1 MVRFIAMWKLA
12 CFSVFARKNKVKSE
26 DPVSVDHIES
36 CQISSTAC
44 SVLDYSKEAAS
55 ESICI
60 DVVVPSDLPTWST
73 SVKDSKTVEE
83 MGNIISEKNCS
94 TGFVGDQGKH
104 WQSKPMI
111 DSGKTQCNANGSD
124 CDFSFQRQTGK
135 MENEAPVE
143 VAYEGGDEDEILSS
157 REVSDHESER
167 TTENKVNSKIMTD
180 VKAGTSGTL
189 ALFGN
194 SSDVTFEFNYSG
206 DKDQPNEEMLNG
218 HLSDPGLYKMG
229 ELRSGSTSP
238 VFQRSCSGSKLETR
252 QLSNQQTGGR
262 SPDNHSGGLPP
273 SNSQSFE
280 DLQLLAGGQRGIQ
293 CSQSS
298 PLSELTFRSADKIML
313 KRGSSSKVLP
323 SRRRKSWWKM
333 FLWSHR
339 NLHKFTSEQTV
350 LLHQSE
356 VVAEVVNKK
365 EGYSSDT
372 LDVCRT
378 MHQTKEGQNLGKLRS
393 LEKDCMHAV
402 IKEHDGLK
410 TAHGSRHTDWKHPSR
425 VTGDWPCNQWVA
437 FSTEHSNM
445 RRVEEWVSSIDTGTF
460 SLENGDSSQEN
471 AIVLPECMAEGSS
484 IAEISEAFE
493 NANTSGQDASLTEE
507 MQLANNA
514 IHSLNA
520 FSTVAH
526 ISGIGLS
533 VIPALALF
541 TSLRTINLSGNFI
554 VRITPGSLPRS
565 LHTLNLSRNKITTT
579 EGLRELTR
587 LRVLDLSYNR
597 ISRIGHGLA
606 NCTLIKELYLAGNK
620 ISDVE
625 GLHRLLKLTVLDL
638 SFNKITTS
646 KALGQLAANYS
657 SLLAL
662 NLLGNPVHTNVGDE
676 QLRRSISSLLP
687 HLAYLNK
694 QPIKTVSAREAV
706 VDSVARAAL
715 GNSGRHSRNKQS
727 RRGSHTSSTHRTGA
741 SVRRGSRST
750 EGASRTQVRQSK
762 HTRDK
767 GKGIQ
772 EQLPSRRAS
781 VPLSSADQKLNNS
794 VLNALPTQSMH
805 CSQRERHNAKGDFA
819 ELMHGANEN
828 VTHLWDSK
836 SVPLGSLHFIH
847 S

>member
-12 CFSVFARKNKVKSE
+12 CFSVFARKNMVKSE
-26 DPVSVDHIES
+26 GPVSVDHIES
-36 CQISSTAC
+36 CQISSAAC

-55 ESICI
+55 ESICV
-60 DVVVPSDLPTWST
+60 DGVVPSDLPTWST
-73 SVKDSKTVEE
+73 SAKDSKTVEE

-94 TGFVGDQGKH
+94 TGFVGDQGKY

-124 CDFSFQRQTGK
+124 CDFSFQRHTGK

-143 VAYEGGDEDEILSS
+143 IAYEGGDEDEILSS
-157 REVSDHESER
+157 KEVSDHKSER
-167 TTENKVNSKIMTD
+167 PMENKVNSKIMTD
-180 VKAGTSGTL
+180 VKVGTL

-194 SSDVTFEFNYSG
+194 SNDVTFEFNYSS
-206 DKDQPNEEMLNG
+206 DKDQLNEEMLNG

-229 ELRSGSTSP
+229 DLRSGSTSP

-252 QLSNQQTGGR
+252 QFSNQQTGR
-262 SPDNHSGGLPP
+262 RNPDNHSGGLPP

-280 DLQLLAGGQRGIQ
+280 DLQLPGQRGIQ
-293 CSQSS
+293 CSQRS
-298 PLSELTFRSADKIML
+298 PLSELTFCTADKIML
-313 KRGSSSKVLP
+313 KPGSSSRVLP

-339 NLHKFTSEQTV
+339 NLHKFKSEQTA
-350 LLHQSE
+350 LMHKSE
-356 VVAEVVNKK
+356 AVAVNKK

-378 MHQTKEGQNLGKLRS
+378 MHQTKEGQNPGKLRS

-402 IKEHDGLK
+402 LKEHEGLK
-410 TAHGSRHTDWKHPSR
+410 TAHGSSHTDWKHPSR

-445 RRVEEWVSSIDTGTF
+445 RRVEEWVGSIDTATF

-471 AIVLPECMAEGSS
+471 AIVGPECVGEGSS

-493 NANTSGQDASLTEE
+493 NANTSGGQDASLTEE

-554 VRITPGSLPRS
+554 VRITPESLPRS

-597 ISRIGHGLA
+597 ISRIGRGLA
-606 NCTLIKELYLAGNK
+606 NCTSIKELYLTGNK

-638 SFNKITTS
+638 SFNKITAS
-646 KALGQLAANYS
+646 KALGQLAANYN

-662 NLLGNPVHTNVGDE
+662 NLLGNPIHTNVGDD
-676 QLRRSISSLLP
+676 QLRKSISSLLP

-727 RRGSHTSSTHRTGA
+727 RGGSHASSTHRTGA

-750 EGASRTQVRQSK
+750 EGASRTHGRQSK

-767 GKGIQ
+767 GKSIQ
-772 EQLPSRRAS
+772 EQLP
-781 VPLSSADQKLNNS
+781 
-794 VLNALPTQSMH
+794 
-805 CSQRERHNAKGDFA
+805 
-819 ELMHGANEN
+819 
-828 VTHLWDSK
+828 
-836 SVPLGSLHFIH
+836 
-847 S
+847 